1 MAKTLYPSIILAF
14 SFAAFSATSGCTK
27 SENNAADD
35 TDDRPV
41 LAVSVEPQRA
51 WLENI
56 VGDRFRI
63 ITMLP
68 SGSNVETYEP
78 TPEMRKSLAD
88 AKAYFMV
95 GPLLLEGNL
104 KMSAPD
110 ATNFIDTSN
119 GIDPIYG
126 THNHCAD
133 HRSFLPSEDV
143 RTPDP
148 HYWSSVVNA
157 RIMTKNMT
165 DQVIAIDPDNA
176 DEYRANYER
185 YDAYLDSLDTAYRN
199 RLEKLPNKVF
209 MVWHPSLSY
218 FARDYGLEQLAVG
231 SESKE
236 VSIQSMRHVI
246 DHAISD
252 SVRVFFHQHDY
263 DSNQAQSIN
272 AAIGSH
278 LVSINL
284 GAYEWQDEFDNIVDE
299 LTAQ

>member
-68 SGSNVETYEP
+68 SGSNV
-78 TPEMRKSLAD
+78 SLAD

-218 FARDYGLEQLAVG
+218 FARDYGLE
-231 SESKE
+231 
-236 VSIQSMRHVI
+236 
-246 DHAISD
+246 HAISD